1 MATAAIVAKKKARE
15 RTAEAAAN
23 AVPVVQDK
31 KSTDVS
37 KVIKKVKARKS
48 VFGMFTRKKSN
59 KERIEVAK
67 KKTMPLRVIL
77 HVLRQRRKDQLY
89 TQLFFYFVFM
99 CMYTFV
105 IYHSHKPFH
114 AFTQNFAI
122 TDVIVNEPFNERDD
136 TEALTS
142 THDPRCF
149 STIGETD
156 EVFVWLNNVVT
167 DKLFPDGCENG
178 GIAVQG
184 QNYFVQQLQIRQGR
198 TKQIEKDIRGTKFA
212 AYPDFSS
219 TNKDKDSNQTIYG
232 EYKTGLSPI
241 EGFPFGSGN
250 TVNYGSEQYV
260 TIMDPT
266 IGYENITAKFKF
278 MEENGWLD
286 EATRVV
292 VLDANFY
299 NPTTDMVTAAR
310 FSIEI
315 LPQGYIS
322 SYYYSYT
329 WPRSPHDLTDMVV
342 LARAILEIYVFLFI
356 MWLFFIEIKELII
369 EGPGKYLTLFNTIE
383 FIAIIAM
390 VGVILA
396 QLYFESIWNTCD
408 VTSSEY
414 ENWYRLGQIGRLKR
428 NLVGFSMVMGWL
440 KTFKFLEMNS
450 KIKIIWIAIHN
461 TRDDLSSTMMFFFIL
476 ILGYGTCGFIIFGNQ
491 VREFS
496 TFTSTVSWLLRAL
509 LGDLDYAQINE
520 FNSDVAPVYFM
531 TYIITVFFIT
541 LNLMIA
547 IIIDGYEEA
556 KQSILAEDDED
567 LLFIHDCLRSLII
580 RFTSKCKKM
589 LLLRQLNKH
598 QKSSGKIS
606 PEADKAKSHELK
618 RSLSKVTDFMA
629 TNQNNKVKD
638 IEMEL
643 QEVKKLNPAK
653 VFKRKFG
660 KELMAHYE
668 QLNEMDQRQKD
679 SMNRKEI
686 FLSFNDLVAIDMT
699 QENAAEVLTLYDDL
713 AKDENTGEKLDITSH
728 VDIPIV
734 RQLAMAVD
742 SMQEQMEFLMDQVD
756 KTKKVPHPKS
766 KKIRIH
772 HEH

>member
-1 MATAAIVAKKKARE
+1 
-15 RTAEAAAN
+15 
-23 AVPVVQDK
+23 
-31 KSTDVS
+31 
-37 KVIKKVKARKS
+37 
-48 VFGMFTRKKSN
+48 
-59 KERIEVAK
+59 
-67 KKTMPLRVIL
+67 MPLRVIL
-77 HVLRQRRKDQLY
+77 HVLKQRRKDQLY
-89 TQLFFYFVFM
+89 QQLFFYFIFM
-99 CMYTFV
+99 LSYTFV

-122 TDVIVNEPFNERDD
+122 TDVIVNEPFNERDG

-142 THDPRCF
+142 THDPRTF

-156 EVFVWLNNVVT
+156 EIFVWINSVIV
-167 DKLFPDGCENG
+167 DKLFPEGCENG
-178 GIAVQG
+178 GVAVQG
-184 QNYFVQQLQIRQGR
+184 QNYFVQQLQVRQGR
-198 TKQIEKDIRGTKFA
+198 TKAIEKDIRGKKFKS
-212 AYPDFSS
+212 YPDFKSS
-219 TNKDKDSNQTIYG
+219 TVDKTANKTIYG
-232 EYKTGLSPI
+232 EYKTGLSPL

-250 TVNYGSEQYV
+250 TIDYGTEQYV
-260 TIMDPT
+260 TILDPL
-266 IGYENITAKFKF
+266 IGSKNISDKLAF
-278 MEENGWLD
+278 MENNGWLD

-315 LPQGYIS
+315 LPQGFIS
-322 SYYYSYT
+322 SYFYSYT
-329 WPRSPHDLTDMVV
+329 WPRSPHDLTDSTI
-342 LARAILEIYVFLFI
+342 LARMVLELYVFIFVLWLFI
-356 MWLFFIEIKELII
+356 IELRELYE
-369 EGPGKYLTLFNTIE
+369 EGAAKYLTLFNTIE

-390 VGVILA
+390 VTVILA
-396 QLYFESIWNTCD
+396 QMYFETVWSYAD
-408 VTSSEY
+408 VTATPY

-428 NLVGFSMVMGWL
+428 NMVGFSMVMGWL

-520 FNSDVAPVYFM
+520 FNSDVAPIYFM

-556 KQSILAEDDED
+556 KQSILTDDDED

-589 LLLRQLNKH
+589 ILKRQLKKVGKKGN
-598 QKSSGKIS
+598 KIS
-606 PEADKAKSHELK
+606 PESARKPLR
-618 RSLSKVTDFMA
+618 RSLSKVHAFIDHHDHK
-629 TNQNNKVKD
+629 KVEK
-638 IEMEL
+638 MNLEL
-643 QEVKKLNPAK
+643 QEVQKLNPAK
-653 VFKRKFG
+653 IFKSKFN
-660 KELMAHYE
+660 KSVMAHYE
-668 QLNEMDQRQKD
+668 QLNKMDRIQKE

-686 FLSFNDLVAIDMT
+686 YLSFDDLVSIDMT
-699 QENAAEVLTLYDDL
+699 PQNATEVLFLYEDL
-713 AKDENTGEKLDITSH
+713 ARGEDGHMLDTSSH
-728 VDIPIV
+728 ADIPMM

-742 SMQEQMEFLMDQVD
+742 SIQTQMEFLMDQVD
-756 KTKKVPHPKS
+756 SKKLKKHPKS
-766 KKIRIH
+766 SRIH
-772 HEH
+772 AESST